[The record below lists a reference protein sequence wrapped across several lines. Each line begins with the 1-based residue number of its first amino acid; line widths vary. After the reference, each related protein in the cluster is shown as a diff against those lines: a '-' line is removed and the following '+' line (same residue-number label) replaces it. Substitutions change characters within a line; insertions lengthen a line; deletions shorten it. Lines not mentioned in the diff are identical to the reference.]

1 MKKSIMILS
10 FMLSFVMLCCIF
22 TTKGSNKLV
31 RASSKTINNNQT
43 IIVVGKGEVEVEPDT
58 IQINF
63 GLKTRA
69 DSLQSGQEKIKESF
83 DNVVSKLKQVDDKA
97 NIYVYY
103 SASYPVSDGGLL
115 SYEFDYGLTAK
126 SSKIDSANDIVNT
139 IISAG
144 ATSVHN
150 TSYTLTNKEETYVQ
164 ALVKAKDNADQKV
177 KAMYK
182 DAVLVGLREEN
193 CYSCCESSRGEK
205 IKVCAKVKAFYE
217 VGSLSENYS
226 QTSTKNDVKNQSN
239 TTTTNTNKLT
249 ENAVEKQTENIE
261 KTNKNKTEKVEE
273 KQNNLSDINTQEKLG
288 NNSVSQTTNTK
299 NTVAQNDQN
308 YNKTKDIK
316 TYEEIKNNNENN
328 LENNTKNNLEKNEEK
343 LNNNNTTANTFNQEK
358 TDVVEVKAE
367 NKLNENKTQ
376 KSNKIN
382 ADNLIVKAD
391 KTLARN
397 DDISLYEE
405 YKEIA

>member
-1 MKKSIMILS
+1 MKKSIMVLS
-10 FMLSFVMLCCIF
+10 FMLSVVMLCCIF
-22 TTKGSNKLV
+22 TTKSNNKLV

-83 DNVVSKLKQVDDKA
+83 DNVVSKLKQVDDKS
-97 NIYVYY
+97 NVYIYY
-103 SASYPVSDGGLL
+103 SSSYPVSDGGVL
-115 SYEFDYGLTAK
+115 SYEFDCCLTAK
-126 SSKIDSANDIVNT
+126 SSKVDSANDIVNT

-150 TSYTLTNKEETYVQ
+150 TSYTLTNKEESYVQ

-177 KAMYK
+177 KAMYT
-182 DAVLVGLREEN
+182 DANLVGLREEN

-226 QTSTKNDVKNQSN
+226 QTSAKNDVKNQSN

-273 KQNNLSDINTQEKLG
+273 KQNNLSDINTQEKPS
-288 NNSVSQTTNTK
+288 NNSVFQTTNSK

-328 LENNTKNNLEKNEEK
+328 LENNNKNNLEKSAEN
-343 LNNNNTTANTFNQEK
+343 LNNNNTTTNTFNQEK

-376 KSNKIN
+376 NSNKIN

-397 DDISLYEE
+397 DDFSLNED

>member
-58 IQINF
+58 LQINF

-115 SYEFDYGLTAK
+115 SYEIDYGLTAK
-126 SSKIDSANDIVNT
+126 SSKVDSANDIVNT

-164 ALVKAKDNADQKV
+164 ALVKAKDNANQKV

-217 VGSLSENYS
+217 VGSLTENHF

-239 TTTTNTNKLT
+239 TTTTNTNIFT
-249 ENAVEKQTENIE
+249 R
-261 KTNKNKTEKVEE
+261 NK
-273 KQNNLSDINTQEKLG
+273 S
-288 NNSVSQTTNTK
+288 
-299 NTVAQNDQN
+299 
-308 YNKTKDIK
+308 
-316 TYEEIKNNNENN
+316 
-328 LENNTKNNLEKNEEK
+328 
-343 LNNNNTTANTFNQEK
+343 NTTRCKCITTSKYSTNVNIRTGTNFK
-358 TDVVEVKAE
+358 YIRTK
-367 NKLNENKTQ
+367 
-376 KSNKIN
+376 
-382 ADNLIVKAD
+382 
-391 KTLARN
+391 
-397 DDISLYEE
+397 
-405 YKEIA
+405 